1 VIGWIRLPSCRIAE
15 QCTPVSLRVSRTATI
30 SGDTPGLTISAGNCQ
45 EIPPPSSP
53 RRQTS
58 AMNGDSGI
66 VMQPVA
72 PVFSPSVPHRWTHR
86 QLYGPPGGRGVAFK
100 SESRDYDWTAA
111 GTHPAPGT
119 ATATLGEQVP
129 GVRVVSLV
137 GDLSSGRPLV
147 EQVSPQAPSGRSA
160 APDAGLATEVA
171 ALAALLAEMVQFT
184 GRAAIFPGE
193 WEALAD
199 QTREHHS
206 VRTAPL
212 ATQQDTP

>member
-1 VIGWIRLPSCRIAE
+1 MIQASLCSRLHPCFLH
-15 QCTPVSLRVSRTATI
+15 QCRTAGHI
-30 SGDTPGLTISAGNCQ
+30 
-45 EIPPPSSP
+45 
-53 RRQTS
+53 
-58 AMNGDSGI
+58 DSY
-66 VMQPVA
+66 
-72 PVFSPSVPHRWTHR
+72 
-86 QLYGPPGGRGVAFK
+86 YGPPGSRGVAFK

-137 GDLSSGRPLV
+137 GDLSFGRPLV
-147 EQVSPQAPSGRSA
+147 DQVPPQAPSGRSVL
-160 APDAGLATEVA
+160 PDAGLATEVA
-171 ALAALLAEMVQFT
+171 ALLAEVVQFA

-199 QTREHHS
+199 QTMEHHS

-212 ATQQDTP
+212 AAQQDTP